1 MAVWGFIWLCGLF
14 WQDMMTKLG
23 LPNMYIKEGQT
34 SLMVVQS
41 NGSKLKKLMNIKTTL
56 WVKEHFKLDH
66 ISVVKMDCTTFY

>member
-41 NGSKLKKLMNIKTTL
+41 NGSKFKKLMNIKQL
-56 WVKEHFKLDH
+56 FG
-66 ISVVKMDCTTFY
+66 